1 MEWGK
6 SICKWSDWQRVN
18 IQNIQITHTTQSIG
32 GKKWAEYLNRYFSKE
47 AIDGKWAH
55 EKISNIAN
63 Y

>member
-32 GKKWAEYLNRYFSKE
+32 
-47 AIDGKWAH
+47 
-55 EKISNIAN
+55 EKIQLKNEQKT
-63 Y
+63 